1 MKRVHFNSISDYH
14 QFAGKPAPEH
24 PLISVSDTKTIPAS
38 HTSCRPENVELSSDL
53 YMISLKKVTSGQIIY
68 GKTQYDCSSGTML
81 FMAPQQIFS
90 TQGITIES
98 TGKTILFHPDFLRGH
113 KIMERIKSYSFF
125 GYAVNEALHLSPSEE
140 QLLGQTFNTI
150 QVECEQRYD
159 EFSRDIIIAQLSSLL
174 HYAERFYR
182 RQFLLRSESQSPTF
196 EQFANLLDTLCNDP
210 SHTRIPTVAEI
221 ALSMNMTQRY
231 LSDAL
236 KVETGKTAKECT
248 QLRLI
253 ERSKDLLLGTN
264 QSIATIAYSL
274 GFEYPQYF
282 ARLFK
287 KKVGQTP
294 TKYRTAHNRH

>member
-1 MKRVHFNSISDYH
+1 
-14 QFAGKPAPEH
+14 
-24 PLISVSDTKTIPAS
+24 
-38 HTSCRPENVELSSDL
+38 
-53 YMISLKKVTSGQIIY
+53 
-68 GKTQYDCSSGTML
+68 ML

-98 TGKTILFHPDFLRGH
+98 IGKTILFHPDFLRGH

-140 QLLGQTFNTI
+140 QLLEQTFNTI

-210 SHTRIPTVAEI
+210 
-221 ALSMNMTQRY
+221 ALS
-231 LSDAL
+231 
-236 KVETGKTAKECT
+236 
-248 QLRLI
+248 
-253 ERSKDLLLGTN
+253 
-264 QSIATIAYSL
+264 
-274 GFEYPQYF
+274 
-282 ARLFK
+282 
-287 KKVGQTP
+287 
-294 TKYRTAHNRH
+294 